1 MQHSDNGA
9 VEQAVA
15 VFRTFGDAT
24 RLRLVRLL
32 SAQRDPHALCV
43 SALARRLGV
52 SQSAVSQHLRVL
64 RGVGLVNRQRRGYR
78 MHYFLDPE
86 ALEQCRQ
93 LAREALSA
101 GAEDGEEDCS
111 EPCGC
116 HGDG

>member
-1 MQHSDNGA
+1 MQQSDNGS

-15 VFRTFGDAT
+15 VFRTFGDRT
-24 RLRLVRLL
+24 RLRLVKLL
-32 SAQRDPHALCV
+32 SGQREPDALCV

-64 RGVGLVNRQRRGYR
+64 RGIGLVNRQRRGYR

-93 LAREALSA
+93 LVREALSA
-101 GAEDGEEDCS
+101 SAEHGGERCTDRCE
-111 EPCGC
+111 C
-116 HGDG
+116 HGDR